1 MIKLNK
7 DALNA
12 VTENIKQPLD
22 HLYSKLEAEG
32 VFTKVGAGEV
42 YQSIYKFIT
51 DLGEFATDDFGHST
65 KATNVMIDGDEYR
78 KVGK

>member
-12 VTENIKQPLD
+12 VTEHIKQPLD
-22 HLYSKLEAEG
+22 HLYGKLESEG
-32 VFTKVGAGEV
+32 VFTKVGADEV
-42 YQSIYKFIT
+42 YESIYKFIT
-51 DLGEFATDDFGHST
+51 ELGEFATDDFGFNT

-78 KVGK
+78 KVEK